1 MPHMLEFMRVALDYT
16 ALGLSPVA
24 LEAGP
29 VVLRWYSLAYIAG
42 ILFSWWYL
50 IRMIVRG
57 DAPYTKPQVDDFI
70 TWATLGVILGGRIAY
85 VLFYDLP
92 KFVADPLSI
101 FYLWEGGMS
110 FHGGTAGVIIAA
122 VLYANSQK
130 ISKLRLL
137 DYVAVTAPVGLFFG
151 RLANFVNGELW
162 GRVTTVSWG
171 MTFPGAGPLPRHPSQ
186 LYEAVLEGLVL
197 FIILSLLFWRT
208 RARLYPGLLAGV
220 FGIGYGAMR
229 LIVELFREPDAQL
242 GVLSTGLTMGQT
254 LSLPLFIAGAWLI
267 VTSRR
272 RALDGA
278 QQARAK

>member
-1 MPHMLEFMRVALDYT
+1 MPELMHVALDYT

-24 LEAGP
+24 LEVGP

-50 IRMIVRG
+50 IRMIARG
-57 DAPYTKPQVDDFI
+57 DAPFAKAQVDDFI

-92 KFVADPLSI
+92 KFVADPISV

-110 FHGGTAGVIIAA
+110 FHGGAAGVIIA
-122 VLYANSQK
+122 VMLYANSQK

-162 GRVTTVSWG
+162 GRTTDVPWG
-171 MTFPGAGPLPRHPSQ
+171 VVFPGAGPLARHPSQ

-197 FIILSLLFWRT
+197 FAVLSWLFWRT

-220 FGIGYGAMR
+220 FGIGYGALR

-242 GVLSTGLTMGQT
+242 GTLSTGLTMGQT
-254 LSLPLFIAGAWLI
+254 LSLPLFVAGAWLI
-267 VTSRR
+267 LTSRR
-272 RALDGA
+272 RAIA
-278 QQARAK
+278 